1 MQKKGWLFFL
11 WGGILLVCLGIR
23 FGSDFKALAKKNLA
37 LNFYNR
43 ILELYLPQVVCTAG
57 SGRIPVYSDVAA
69 AFFPAFSYQQE
80 VLWYDSQTEEWTDYE
95 DLAALENE
103 QMEHM
108 IEENEQ
114 MLSATQTVEGTQDNN
129 NSDNSNSSEG
139 SNESGTMSD
148 SVQVAQTG
156 EKKTEINREKL
167 NDFDYLRQ
175 NFYIVDSST
184 TIGSDQLNAE
194 QLLGEDMTI
203 TEEGDGPQILIY
215 HTHSQEGYADSTEGD
230 ASTSVVAV
238 GDYLAQI
245 LTEKYGFRVL
255 HHTGEYD
262 VGDRDHAYSN
272 AAPALE
278 EILEEYPSIEVVID
292 LHRDSISSDTRLVT
306 EINGKSTAK
315 IMFFNGLC
323 RTVASGNLT
332 GLTNPYLEDNL
343 AFSFQMQLAAAEY
356 YPDFTRKIYLK
367 GYRYNMHYCPK
378 SLLVEVG
385 AQNNTLEEAK
395 NAMEPLADVLS
406 KVLRGSE

>member
-1 MQKKGWLFFL
+1 
-11 WGGILLVCLGIR
+11 
-23 FGSDFKALAKKNLA
+23 
-37 LNFYNR
+37 
-43 ILELYLPQVVCTAG
+43 
-57 SGRIPVYSDVAA
+57 
-69 AFFPAFSYQQE
+69 
-80 VLWYDSQTEEWTDYE
+80 
-95 DLAALENE
+95 
-103 QMEHM
+103 
-108 IEENEQ
+108 
-114 MLSATQTVEGTQDNN
+114 
-129 NSDNSNSSEG
+129 
-139 SNESGTMSD
+139 
-148 SVQVAQTG
+148 
-156 EKKTEINREKL
+156 
-167 NDFDYLRQ
+167 
-175 NFYIVDSST
+175 
-184 TIGSDQLNAE
+184 
-194 QLLGEDMTI
+194 
-203 TEEGDGPQILIY
+203 
-215 HTHSQEGYADSTEGD
+215 
-230 ASTSVVAV
+230 
-238 GDYLAQI
+238 
-245 LTEKYGFRVL
+245 
-255 HHTGEYD
+255 